1 MLQSIYKNINDY
13 LDSILNDKRLSDKL
27 NMCEMEKLFDKIFEI
42 KEILSEKNRIW
53 TNPNQRIAAIIV
65 W

>member
-42 KEILSEKNRIW
+42 KEILSEKNRI
-53 TNPNQRIAAIIV
+53 
-65 W
+65 